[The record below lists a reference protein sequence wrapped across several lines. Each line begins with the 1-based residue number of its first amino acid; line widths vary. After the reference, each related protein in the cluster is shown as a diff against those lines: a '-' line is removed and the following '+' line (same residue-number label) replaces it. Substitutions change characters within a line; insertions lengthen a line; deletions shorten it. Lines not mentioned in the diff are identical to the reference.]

1 MGGCVRDAL
10 LCRKPADW
18 DIATN
23 ARPEQVGSIFPKHF
37 DTGIKHG
44 TVTVLQ
50 DGGAVEITTFR
61 IDHDYTDNRHPGS
74 VEFSDSFETDVKRRD
89 FTINALGYNESEG
102 IVDYVGGLDDLKN
115 GIIRCVGEPDVR
127 FREDALRIL
136 RALRFSSVL
145 GFRIDDETFQS
156 VIKNKQLLSEISAE
170 RIRAEIE
177 KMFAG
182 GSCTPL
188 IHVCDVLFP
197 ELYKCFFCDQ
207 DNPYHIYNVGMHC
220 LKAADCAEGGASV
233 KYAALFH
240 DIGKP
245 SVKTVDENRV
255 AHFYSHALFS
265 EELARNIFNRLK
277 LDNKTKKEALRLIK
291 YHDRVFENTTKSVRR
306 FLSKTDGDFF
316 KKLLELKIADV
327 KAQNPKYTKQ
337 RLDDIDKTAE
347 ILDEVLSADD
357 AFSLK
362 DLAVNGRDIM
372 ELGAKNAQIRFI
384 LNRLLTAV
392 IDNPR
397 LNEREKLLELA
408 KNIINC
414 H

>member
-1 MGGCVRDAL
+1 
-10 LCRKPADW
+10 
-18 DIATN
+18 
-23 ARPEQVGSIFPKHF
+23 
-37 DTGIKHG
+37 
-44 TVTVLQ
+44 
-50 DGGAVEITTFR
+50 
-61 IDHDYTDNRHPGS
+61 
-74 VEFSDSFETDVKRRD
+74 
-89 FTINALGYNESEG
+89 
-102 IVDYVGGLDDLKN
+102 
-115 GIIRCVGEPDVR
+115 
-127 FREDALRIL
+127 
-136 RALRFSSVL
+136 
-145 GFRIDDETFQS
+145 
-156 VIKNKQLLSEISAE
+156 
-170 RIRAEIE
+170 
-177 KMFAG
+177 
-182 GSCTPL
+182 
-188 IHVCDVLFP
+188 
-197 ELYKCFFCDQ
+197 
-207 DNPYHIYNVGMHC
+207 MHC
-220 LKAADCAEGGASV
+220 LKTADYAKGGVSV

-347 ILDEVLSADD
+347 TLDEVLSADD